1 MAITVYTGNILTII
15 SKGSGISSLIF
26 MSFAMYILYAYY
38 GLYILNKDAIIL
50 VKFSLLFA
58 FIAIIFTFIGD
69 KFEK

>member
-1 MAITVYTGNILTII
+1 MVKTVYTGNIVNLI
-15 SKGSGISSLIF
+15 SAVSGILSLLF
-26 MSFAMYILYAYY
+26 MSFGMYILYAYY

-50 VKFSLLFA
+50 IKFSLLCA